1 MLLLVFALSDVD
13 GDRDHGT
20 VQVFIYRTHLAGR
33 VGGVADDGDRL
44 GTQDAKINTVLIRT
58 ITSIIYVV

>member
-1 MLLLVFALSDVD
+1 
-13 GDRDHGT
+13 
-20 VQVFIYRTHLAGR
+20 